1 MSTIQRTH
9 GRHGDL
15 KPENILWFKNYKD
28 NDHNSFM
35 GVLKISD
42 FGLTRFHKTAST
54 SRTDPFGISPTYRAP
69 EYDVRKKV
77 SQSYDVWSLGCVIL
91 EFITWYILGSEEV
104 QAFEHHRVEDDNSI
118 VKEDVF
124 FNHVKKTGS
133 DGQTKYGARF
143 KLSVAN
149 VSVIFP
155 PQQQFHMM
163 LKTLVTGI
171 SELKEPKGIL
181 RLHVRSA

>member
-1 MSTIQRTH
+1 MIHSSEPPGPGDNVNESAYRVH

-42 FGLTRFHKTAST
+42 FGLTRFHKTASM
-54 SRTDPFGISPTYRAP
+54 SRTDPFGMSPTYRAP

-91 EFITWYILGSEEV
+91 EFITWYILGWDEV
-104 QAFEHHRVEDDNSI
+104 QMFEQHRIDDDNST

-124 FNHVKKTGS
+124 FNHVKKTGI
-133 DGQTKYGARF
+133 DGRIQYGARF
-143 KLSVAN
+143 KMSVAN
-149 VSVIFP
+149 VSVILLP
-155 PQQQFHMM
+155 P
-163 LKTLVTGI
+163 TV
-171 SELKEPKGIL
+171 
-181 RLHVRSA
+181 LHDAENSGYRNFRI